1 MDLAVRGKLAT
12 KGTESI
18 LGAFVLQR
26 CQVHSCITSI
36 AKERVPNASV
46 PGAVALGSDSPLA
59 RAWSR
64 YTHSGSTRALPRPV
78 LMRVACDAS
87 VFINH
92 VTRP

>member
-46 PGAVALGSDSPLA
+46 PGAVALGSNSRLA
-59 RAWSR
+59 CRFAAAG
-64 YTHSGSTRALPRPV
+64 SGPKLKLHQIEFAAMKRFDTR
-78 LMRVACDAS
+78 
-87 VFINH
+87 
-92 VTRP
+92 